1 MTTEY
6 SVDEML
12 RFYEETVKEI
22 AKTEPIMK
30 KGAKLAKESLKKKY
44 PGNLFSSVGGSVSS
58 SGLFWNKAK
67 HILHKYYP
75 LVVTP
80 KQPEAQQYRFEAPE
94 VDHEFTMNGK
104 KKPFSRIMLEMAAT
118 GFIPN
123 LEVFKVFLNGDT
135 PSPRSFAAAVSNL
148 KKSNYLTEK
157 NAFGYEVILVA
168 PKETEEEKRQRIF
181 NEKLAEIQK
190 RHEADI
196 EELKKQFITK

>member
-1 MTTEY
+1 
-6 SVDEML
+6 ML

-22 AKTEPIMK
+22 AKIEPIMK

-44 PGNLFSSVGGSVSS
+44 PGNLYSSVGGSVAA

-75 LVVTP
+75 SLYPPTTP
-80 KQPEAQQYRFEAPE
+80 VSQYRFEAPE
-94 VDHEFTMNGK
+94 ADHEFIMNGK

-135 PSPRSFAAAVSNL
+135 PSARSFAAAVSNL

-157 NAFGYEVILVA
+157 NAFGYEAVLVA

-196 EELKKQFITK
+196 EELKKQFLTK

>member
-1 MTTEY
+1 MTNEY

-22 AKTEPIMK
+22 AKIEPIMK

-44 PGNLFSSVGGSVSS
+44 PGNLYSSVGGSVAA

-75 LVVTP
+75 MVFTP
-80 KQPEAQQYRFEAPE
+80 PSVSQYRFEAPE
-94 VDHEFTMNGK
+94 EDHEITPNSK
-104 KKPFSRIMLEMAAT
+104 KKSFSGIMLELAAT

-123 LEVFKVFLNGDT
+123 LEVIKVFLNGDT
-135 PSPRSFAAAVSNL
+135 PSARSFAAAVSNL

-157 NAFGYEVILVA
+157 NAFGYEAVLVA

-196 EELKKQFITK
+196 EELKKQFLTK

>member
-1 MTTEY
+1 MTNEY
-6 SVDEML
+6 SMDEML

-30 KGAKLAKESLKKKY
+30 NGAKLAKESLKKKF
-44 PGNLFSSVGGSVSS
+44 PGNMFSIVGGSAPS

-75 LVVTP
+75 LVTTP
-80 KQPEAQQYRFEAPE
+80 KLTEVQQYRFEAPE
-94 VDHEFTMNGK
+94 ADQEVTLNSK
-104 KKPFSRIMLEMAAT
+104 KKPFSRIMLELAAT

-123 LEVFKVFLNGDT
+123 FAVFKVFMNGET
-135 PSPRSFAAAVSNL
+135 PSARSFTAAVSNL
-148 KKSNYLTEK
+148 KKSNYLCEK
-157 NAFGYEVILVA
+157 NAFGYEAVLIA
-168 PKETEEEKRQRIF
+168 PKETEEQKRQRIF

-196 EELKKQFITK
+196 EELKKQFLSK

>member
-12 RFYEETVKEI
+12 RFYEETVKEN
-22 AKTEPIMK
+22 AKTEPAK
-30 KGAKLAKESLKKKY
+30 KKAARLAKWALEEKY
-44 PGNLFSSVGGSVSS
+44 PGNIFSSGASLAITGT
-58 SGLFWNKAK
+58 FWNKAK
-67 HILHKYYP
+67 DILIKYYP
-75 LVVTP
+75 SVFTP
-80 KQPEAQQYRFEAPE
+80 PAVSQYRFEAPE
-94 VDHEFTMNGK
+94 ADHEITPNSK
-104 KKPFSRIMLEMAAT
+104 KKSFSRIMLELAAT

-123 LEVFKVFLNGDT
+123 LEVIKVFLNGDT